1 MCTSSA
7 IASIAEAHPLSMI
20 EAMGPDALEFCDP
33 SAKEA
38 HVLNIVE
45 AQSLRSIRAQ
55 TFSLARASPSERRRS
70 ITRLGT
76 SSSR

>member
-7 IASIAEAHPLSMI
+7 IASVAEAYPRSMI
-20 EAMGPDALEFCDP
+20 EARGPDALKFCDP

-55 TFSLARASPSERRRS
+55 TLSLARASPSEKA
-70 ITRLGT
+70 
-76 SSSR
+76 